1 MLKCLICHG
10 RCLFIR
16 FQHCAGNRINSIR
29 QIIYVKTGVTVT
41 ILIVIF
47 IITVSVIAIVIIAI
61 AAIVVIITAVIVIT
75 AIVVITTIVVIIIA
89 VGTATAEVTDF
100 RITAEKI
107 CFFLTLFYLLNHV
120 IRNIFFHTGIC
131 TDADSL
137 SHDQYC

>member
-29 QIIYVKTGVTVT
+29 QIIYIKTGVTVT

-61 AAIVVIITAVIVIT
+61 ATIVVIITAVIVIT
-75 AIVVITTIVVIIIA
+75 AIVVIIIA